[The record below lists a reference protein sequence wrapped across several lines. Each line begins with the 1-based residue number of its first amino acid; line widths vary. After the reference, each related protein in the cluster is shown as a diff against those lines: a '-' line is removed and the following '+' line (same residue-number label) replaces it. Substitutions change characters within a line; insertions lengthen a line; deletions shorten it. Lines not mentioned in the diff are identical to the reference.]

1 MKKVY
6 YLVLIVLSIFSCKK
20 AEVIT
25 SERNEGV
32 NFVLQTGSATKT
44 YVQEEDEGHYVPYWH
59 DTDAVSAWDENATS
73 SIFTLTNHLPAGQL
87 AEFTGNVAA
96 NASGKLRVMYPAGLK
111 DLSVNATTAS
121 FTMPSLQTPTASSFD
136 PKADILVSKA
146 YSYEAVDGEVNLEGV
161 EFHRVMAL
169 LKINLLSEDLEG
181 EYVRSFKLTSSAC
194 YLSGPC
200 TVTFAGLEVSTG
212 GRDGLKYVSAEPKE
226 DVVIGGT
233 GNHSIYLMV
242 PPTNIPGKLTF
253 DIETGSYTIQKEV
266 LLSDPIVLDNTGVTV
281 INLSLSNENIS
292 SQLISGVSKLS
303 YKRDVTIQ
311 DGSLEISQ
319 RIKGVITDFIGD
331 KYPFDE
337 TFTASVT
344 LTGAEDLVVQYPA
357 NLGSTDGPNAYMVWN
372 AGNSGPSYSDLGI
385 FSCTTI
391 GNGYEYRGPYI
402 GTHHSVIKTQ
412 SLKYIPENNL
422 QMPYASFNSK
432 SLQVNRV
439 EYVRDDERSTESQEV
454 YWVTIYYQT
463 RVTYNPYNT
472 SETFVIPYSFHRI
485 YNRP

>member
-337 TFTASVT
+337 TFVSSVT
-344 LTGAEDLVVQYPA
+344 LTGAEDVEVQYAA
-357 NLGSTDGPNAYMVWN
+357 NLTSTNRYGSTTW
-372 AGNSGPSYSDLGI
+372 SGMNQLNHSDVGI
-385 FSCTTI
+385 FDCTMLQRGLEFTAPYTTMHYSLTQ
-391 GNGYEYRGPYI
+391 NRWLTYE
-402 GTHHSVIKTQ
+402 
-412 SLKYIPENNL
+412 PENNL
-422 QMPYASFNSK
+422 KMPYAEFASTITVS
-432 SLQVNRV
+432 RI
-439 EYVRDDERSTESQEV
+439 ECVRDDERSTGSQEV
-454 YWVTIYYQT
+454 YLVTFYYQT

-472 SETFVIPYSFHRI
+472 SETFEIPYSFHRI